1 MANRAHRIYTRVLM
15 GALVSLAG
23 VLPAQANLTGLLERA
38 VNEGLSQAAQKLGDH
53 LGQNNAGAGAQSFPN
68 QCSAQYLD
76 GAPPKIVNPRL
87 AKSTQHLCAA
97 GHATLHSGIARTA
110 IYTAQYLSP
119 GRIKAAKAV
128 DRSDYFF
135 EDKRIP
141 SNQRASLADYK
152 GSGYDRG
159 HLAPSADM
167 GSPASEAQSFALSNI
182 IPQDPG
188 NNRTVWAAV
197 EKGVRALAR
206 HRPVYVITG
215 PLWLERN
222 IARIGGPHGV
232 MVPTHLYKVVFDP
245 AAHNEAGGAS
255 AYFIENQSDRK
266 VKIISIE
273 ELQKLAGINFFPKR
287 DKVSSIKL
295 PRPRY

>member
-1 MANRAHRIYTRVLM
+1 MANRAHKIYARVLM
-15 GALVSLAG
+15 GALVSLAV
-23 VLPAQANLTGLLERA
+23 VLPAQANFTSLLERA
-38 VNEGLSQAAQKLGDH
+38 VNEGLSQAAHKLGDH
-53 LGQNNAGAGAQSFPN
+53 LGQNNAGAGTQSFPT

-197 EKGVRALAR
+197 EKGVRALAK

-222 IARIGGPHGV
+222 IDRIGGPHGV

-273 ELQKLAGINFFPKR
+273 ELQKLAGINFFPTR
-287 DKVSSIKL
+287 EKVSSIKL